1 MLHSVPALL
10 DELEARLISG
20 QDPLPLLGRVNWGQ
34 LVGWPVDSVQ
44 ALRLKRRISEV
55 KSLLGGLNAPVR
67 ATLMALNG
75 SATYQPG
82 NGKPILPLVEQFHQ
96 EI

>member
-1 MLHSVPALL
+1 MLHSVPALV

-20 QDPLPLLGRVNWGQ
+20 QDPLPLLASVNWGQ
-34 LVGWPVDSVQ
+34 LVGWPVDLEQ
-44 ALRLKRRISEV
+44 AVGLKQRVSAV
-55 KSLLGGLNAPVR
+55 MYLLSGLNAPVR

-75 SATYQPG
+75 SATYRPG
-82 NGKPILPLVEQFHQ
+82 SGKPNLALPERFHQ